1 MEVACGISARWGVVC
16 VAVGA
21 EAWRHA
27 VGGEVGEVA
36 ADCGVVEALGAGRF
50 FLQTNGD
57 TPHSLMVILKQGLG
71 KHIKANAYSYRQAID
86 REEARIQRVGDLKD
100 RAFQALW
107 AVFAAA
113 WIALFGFIGRI
124 AWAEWGGD
132 IVGEVLS
139 SSAAD

>member
-1 MEVACGISARWGVVC
+1 MAVLEC
-16 VAVGA
+16 VF
-21 EAWRHA
+21 
-27 VGGEVGEVA
+27 
-36 ADCGVVEALGAGRF
+36 ADPGVVEALGAGRF

-124 AWAEWGGD
+124 VWAEYGEA
-132 IVGEVLS
+132 IVGEKWDGV
-139 SSAAD
+139 

>member
-1 MEVACGISARWGVVC
+1 MR
-16 VAVGA
+16 
-21 EAWRHA
+21 RL
-27 VGGEVGEVA
+27 VA
-36 ADCGVVEALGAGRF
+36 AEFDVPLLSLKPRLAFVNRIVAP
-50 FLQTNGD
+50 D
-57 TPHSLMVILKQGLG
+57 SLMVILKQGLG

-100 RAFQALW
+100 RAFQAIW
-107 AVFAAA
+107 TVFAAA

-132 IVGEVLS
+132 IVGEVLAS